1 MSYAQR
7 KEMSSNRTVS
17 IVIVALIHV
26 LLGYFIVTGL
36 AYNVVKKAAE
46 DLKTFDV
53 EEEPPPPPEEPPPPP
68 PEDSLPPPPEISSPP
83 PLNRIPQVSPMQ
95 VPQTPAIPQPPTPVY
110 VPAPPAPPAPPPA
123 PRVSQPK
130 SAVGNLQGV
139 FTPDDYPES
148 ARDSDQQGTTSVV
161 LTIGP
166 NGRVSNCSVANSSG
180 SSSLD
185 AATCR
190 VLRSRAR
197 FTPAQDSS
205 GNPTTGTVRQPIR
218 WVLAG

>member
-83 PLNRIPQVSPMQ
+83 PLNRIPMESPMQ
-95 VPQTPAIPQPPTPVY
+95 VPQTPMVAQPPTPTY
-110 VPAPPAPPAPPPA
+110 VPAPPAPPAPPPP

-130 SAVGNLQGV
+130 SASGNLQGLIRN
-139 FTPDDYPES
+139 DDYPQ
-148 ARDSDQQGTTSVV
+148 AAIDADQQGSVTVV
-161 LTIGP
+161 LQVGA
-166 NGRVSNCSVANSSG
+166 NGRVAGCSVASSSG
-180 SSSLD
+180 SRALD
-185 AATCR
+185 STTCR
-190 VLRSRAR
+190 ILTSRAR

-205 GNPTTGTVRQPIR
+205 GAATSGSVRQVIK

>member
-53 EEEPPPPPEEPPPPP
+53 EEEPPPPEEEPPPPP
-68 PEDSLPPPPEISSPP
+68 ESLPPPPEISSPP
-83 PLNRIPQVSPMQ
+83 PLMRIPMQSPLQ
-95 VPQTPAIPQPPTPVY
+95 VPQTPAIPQPPTQTY
-110 VPAPPAPPAPPPA
+110 VPAPPAPAAPPPA
-123 PRVSQPK
+123 PRVIQPK
-130 SAVGNLQGV
+130 SAVGDLQGLIGN
-139 FTPDDYPES
+139 DDYPQ
-148 ARDSDQQGTTSVV
+148 AAIDADQQGSTSVV
-161 LTIGP
+161 LTIGT
-166 NGRVSNCSVANSSG
+166 NGRVSDCAIARSSG
-180 SSSLD
+180 SRALD
-185 AATCR
+185 TTTCR
-190 VLRSRAR
+190 ILKSKAK

-205 GNPTTGTVRQPIR
+205 GNPTTGTFPKTIR
-218 WVLAG
+218 WVLTG

>member
-53 EEEPPPPPEEPPPPP
+53 EEEPPPPEDPPPP
-68 PEDSLPPPPEISSPP
+68 PEDTLPPPPEISNPP
-83 PLNRIPQVSPMQ
+83 PLVRFESPSPMV
-95 VPQTPAIPQPPTPVY
+95 VPQTPPIAQPPTPTY
-110 VPAPPAPPAPPPA
+110 VPAPPAPPAPPP
-123 PRVSQPK
+123 PRITQPK
-130 SAVGNLQGV
+130 SASGNLQGLIRN
-139 FTPDDYPES
+139 DDYPQS
-148 ARDSDQQGTTSVV
+148 AIEADQQGSVTVV
-161 LTIGP
+161 LTIGS
-166 NGRVSNCSVANSSG
+166 NGRVSGCSVASSSG
-180 SSSLD
+180 SRALD
-185 AATCR
+185 STTCR
-190 VLRSRAR
+190 VLTSRAR

-205 GNPTTGTVRQPIR
+205 GNPTTGTVRQQIK